1 MIATCFK
8 DTHRKKAPLNKTQV
22 LRKSI
27 NMGVWVVVIINQLL
41 IKVSYIKIKFSK
53 KMLSVPKHL
62 HFQLWYF
69 QVNHSTT
76 VF

>member
-22 LRKSI
+22 LSI

-41 IKVSYIKIKFSK
+41 IKVSYIKIKLSK

-69 QVNHSTT
+69 QVNNSTT